1 MLRQPGRA
9 RQARTAHDER
19 AMRRIEAVSSALEP
33 AKRPRSGGDEQDE
46 EEQERVDRPAEHFAG
61 VEIEARRR
69 LLGADRLPVGKAPAL
84 CAPPRLLLEKRVAAP
99 LDPVLTE
106 HRIALQD

>member
-1 MLRQPGRA
+1 MPWDGGLPMAFSSSSRLISTGSIG

-84 CAPPRLLLEKRVAAP
+84 CAPPRLL
-99 LDPVLTE
+99 
-106 HRIALQD
+106 